1 MINNIFKLILIIFLG
16 LISSSIHAS
25 ENFNFDIT
33 EVEILENGNIYKG
46 KKRGTIT
53 SDDGIIIDA
62 DQFEYDKKINILN
75 AFGNVKINDTI
86 NNYVIFSEKIIYDK
100 NKEIIFTTDKSRA
113 INYNDNTEITAK
125 DFEYNKPKKI
135 LIAKDNVI
143 VKNDV
148 KNYSINSNYATY
160 VMNEEKIY
168 TEGKTSALIHSKY
181 KIDSS
186 DVIFLKIPM
195 KLISDKNTTIVDNF
209 NLYNL
214 KKFNY
219 LINSEEL
226 RGENIIVKSNFK
238 SPKSDK
244 FYFSSANINLNT
256 QNFVAKDTKIKLHKS
271 IFDDTKNDPRLYGV
285 SSNKDGNITT
295 VNKGLFTPCNENENC
310 PPWSIKAT
318 KIEHNQNTK
327 QIIYDNAILKLYDF
341 PILYTPKFYHPDPT
355 VRRLSG
361 FLRPQLNS
369 SDDLGDSIHLPYFH
383 VISSTKDLT
392 FRPTFFE
399 SEIKMLQNEYRQQ
412 NKNSTFITD
421 IGLTTGY
428 KPSYANNKKKS
439 MTHLFANFFTDLKLK
454 KYDDSDLFISIE
466 KVSNDTYL
474 KVFDTNL
481 YGNNLTP
488 TDSSNLKSEIKL
500 MLNRED
506 YNLNTGMIAYEKLG
520 TKDDSDRFQFIL
532 PYYNFNK
539 YFKSEFNDRQ
549 LNFSSSGSNDL
560 NNTNELKSRIENNL
574 NYQSDRVISGIGIVN
589 KFNIYF
595 KNTNTI
601 GKKSNSLKSS
611 PDIELWNINE
621 YSAELPLK
629 KLSKNFNNFITP
641 KISFRFNPTNMKDH
655 STSSRG
661 IGISNLFSINR
672 LGIND
677 SFEEGRSLTAGI
689 TYKKERLDDI
699 NKYFSVQFG
708 SVFRDKEG
716 NFIPKSSSLDKKA
729 SALFGSVKSKLSEN
743 ANIDYNFRI
752 DNNYDRFEY
761 NAVTANLIFKNL
773 DTSFEWVE
781 ENGDV
786 GDTNF
791 LSNSSTYKFNDENL
805 ITFKTRRNRKINF
818 TEYYDLIYEYK
829 NDCLIASVKYNKKFY
844 SDRDLKP
851 SESLL
856 FSMTFYPFTSYEHNE
871 TNLFK

>member
-1 MINNIFKLILIIFLG
+1 MISNIFKSIIIIFFG
-16 LISSSIHAS
+16 LIVPNVYAS
-25 ENFNFDIT
+25 ENFNFDVT
-33 EVEILENGNIYKG
+33 EVEILENGNKYKG

-53 SDDGIIIDA
+53 TDDGIIIDA
-62 DQFEYDKKINILN
+62 DQFEYDKKLNILN
-75 AFGNVKINDTI
+75 AFGNVKVNDKI

-100 NKEIIFTTDKSRA
+100 NKEIIFTTDKSKG

-125 DFEYNKPKKI
+125 DFEFNKIKNI
-135 LIAKDNVI
+135 LIAKDNVV

-160 VMNEEKIY
+160 LINEEKIY
-168 TEGKTSALIHSKY
+168 TKGKTSALIDSKY

-186 DVIFLKIPM
+186 DVVFLKIPM
-195 KLISDKNTTIVDNF
+195 KLISDKNTTITDNF

-214 KKFNY
+214 KKFTY
-219 LINSEEL
+219 FINSEEL
-226 RGENIIVKSNFK
+226 RGDNIIVKSNFK
-238 SPKSDK
+238 SSKSDK

-256 QNFVAKDTKIKLHKS
+256 QNFIAKDTKIRLHKS
-271 IFDDTKNDPRLYGV
+271 IFDDPKNDPRLYGV

-295 VNKGLFTPCNENENC
+295 VKKGLFTPCKENENC
-310 PPWSIKAT
+310 PPWSIKAS

-327 QIIYDNAILKLYDF
+327 QLIYDNAILKLYDF

-361 FLRPQLNS
+361 FLRPQFNS

-383 VISSTKDLT
+383 IISSTKDMT

-399 SEIKMLQNEYRQQ
+399 SEIKMLQSEYRQQ

-421 IGLTTGY
+421 FGLTTGY
-428 KPSYANNKKKS
+428 KPSYANNKKS

-454 KYDDSDLFISIE
+454 NYNDSDLFISIG

-488 TDSSNLKSEIKL
+488 ASSNDLKSEIKL
-500 MLNRED
+500 TLNHED
-506 YNLNTGMIAYEKLG
+506 YNLNTGMTAYEKLG
-520 TKDDSDRFQFIL
+520 TIDNSDRYQFIL

-539 YFKSEFNDRQ
+539 YFKSEFYDGE
-549 LNFSSSGSNDL
+549 LSFSSSGSNDL
-560 NNTNELKSRIENNL
+560 NNTNELKSRIENNF
-574 NYQSDRVISGIGIVN
+574 NYQSNRIISGIGIVN
-589 KFNIYF
+589 EFNIYF

-601 GKKSNSLKSS
+601 GKKSNSFKSS

-621 YSAELPLK
+621 YSVELPLK
-629 KLSKNFNNFITP
+629 KLSKNFNNYIKP
-641 KISFRFNPTNMKDH
+641 KVSLRFNPSDMKDH
-655 STSSRG
+655 SASSRG
-661 IGISNLFSINR
+661 IGIGNLFSINR
-672 LGIND
+672 LAIND
-677 SFEEGRSLTAGI
+677 SFEEGRSLTAGV

-699 NKYFSVQFG
+699 NKYFSVELG
-708 SVFRDKEG
+708 SVFRDEEV
-716 NFIPKSSSLDKKA
+716 NFIPKNSSLDKKT
-729 SALFGSVKSKLSEN
+729 SALFGSINSKLSEN
-743 ANIDYNFRI
+743 TNISYNFRV

-761 NAVTANLIFKNL
+761 NALSANLIFGNF
-773 DTSFEWVE
+773 DTTFDWVE

-786 GDTNF
+786 GDANF
-791 LSNSSTYKFNDENL
+791 LSNASTYKFNDENI

-829 NDCLIASVKYNKKFY
+829 NDCLIAGLKYKKQFY

-856 FSMTFYPFTSYEHNE
+856 FSITFYPFTSYEHNE

>member
-1 MINNIFKLILIIFLG
+1 MISNIFKSIIIIFFG
-16 LISSSIHAS
+16 LIVPNVYAS
-25 ENFNFDIT
+25 ENFNFDVT
-33 EVEILENGNIYKG
+33 EVEILENGNKYKG

-53 SDDGIIIDA
+53 TDDGIIIDA
-62 DQFEYDKKINILN
+62 DQFEYDKKLNILN
-75 AFGNVKINDTI
+75 AFGNVKVNDKI

-100 NKEIIFTTDKSRA
+100 NKEIIFTTDKSKG

-125 DFEYNKPKKI
+125 DFEFNKIKNI
-135 LIAKDNVI
+135 LIAKDNVV

-160 VMNEEKIY
+160 LINEEKIY
-168 TEGKTSALIHSKY
+168 TKGKTSALIDSKY

-186 DVIFLKIPM
+186 DVVFLKIPM
-195 KLISDKNTTIVDNF
+195 KLISDKNTTITDNF

-214 KKFNY
+214 KKFTY
-219 LINSEEL
+219 FINSEEL
-226 RGENIIVKSNFK
+226 RGDNIIVKSNFK
-238 SPKSDK
+238 SSKSDK

-256 QNFVAKDTKIKLHKS
+256 QNFIAKDTKIRLHKS
-271 IFDDTKNDPRLYGV
+271 IFDDPKNDPRLYGV

-295 VNKGLFTPCNENENC
+295 VKKGLFTPCKENENC
-310 PPWSIKAT
+310 PPWSIKAS

-327 QIIYDNAILKLYDF
+327 QLIYDNAILKLYDF

-361 FLRPQLNS
+361 FLRPQFNS

-383 VISSTKDLT
+383 IISSTKDMT

-399 SEIKMLQNEYRQQ
+399 SDIKMLQSEYRQQ

-421 IGLTTGY
+421 FGLTTGY
-428 KPSYANNKKKS
+428 KPSYANNKKS

-454 KYDDSDLFISIE
+454 NYNDSDLFISIG

-488 TDSSNLKSEIKL
+488 ASSNDLKSEIKL
-500 MLNRED
+500 TLNHED
-506 YNLNTGMIAYEKLG
+506 YNLNTGMTAYEKLG
-520 TKDDSDRFQFIL
+520 TIDNSDRYQFIL

-539 YFKSEFNDRQ
+539 YFKSEFYDGE
-549 LNFSSSGSNDL
+549 LSFSSSGSNDL
-560 NNTNELKSRIENNL
+560 NNTNELKSRIENNF
-574 NYQSDRVISGIGIVN
+574 NYQSNRIISGIGIVN
-589 KFNIYF
+589 EFNIYF

-601 GKKSNSLKSS
+601 GKKSNSFKSS

-621 YSAELPLK
+621 YSVELPLK
-629 KLSKNFNNFITP
+629 KLSKNFNNYIKP
-641 KISFRFNPTNMKDH
+641 KVSLRFNPSDMKDH
-655 STSSRG
+655 SASSRG
-661 IGISNLFSINR
+661 IGIGNLFSINR
-672 LGIND
+672 LAIND
-677 SFEEGRSLTAGI
+677 SFEEGRSLTAGV

-699 NKYFSVQFG
+699 NKYFSVELG
-708 SVFRDKEG
+708 SVFRDEEV
-716 NFIPKSSSLDKKA
+716 NFIPKNSSLDKKT
-729 SALFGSVKSKLSEN
+729 SALFGSINSKLSEN
-743 ANIDYNFRI
+743 TNISYNFRV

-761 NAVTANLIFKNL
+761 NALSANLIFGNF
-773 DTSFEWVE
+773 DTTFDWVE

-786 GDTNF
+786 GDANF
-791 LSNSSTYKFNDENL
+791 LSNASTYKFNDENI

-829 NDCLIASVKYNKKFY
+829 NDCLIAGLKYKKQFY

-856 FSMTFYPFTSYEHNE
+856 FSITFYPFTSYEHNE

>member
-1 MINNIFKLILIIFLG
+1 MTNNFFKSIIIILFG
-16 LISSSIHAS
+16 LITSNVYAY
-25 ENFNFDIT
+25 EDFNFDVT
-33 EVEILENGNIYKG
+33 EVEILENGNLYKG

-53 SDDGIIIDA
+53 TDDGIIIDA
-62 DQFEYDKKINILN
+62 DQFEYDKKLNILN
-75 AFGNVKINDTI
+75 AFGNVKVNDEI

-100 NKEIIFTTDKSRA
+100 NKEIIFTTDKSKG

-125 DFEYNKPKKI
+125 DFEYNKIKNI
-135 LIAKDNVI
+135 LIAKDNVV
-143 VKNDV
+143 VKNAV
-148 KNYSINSNYATY
+148 KDYSINSNYATY
-160 VMNEEKIY
+160 LINEEKIF

-195 KLISDKNTTIVDNF
+195 KLISDKNTTIADNL

-214 KKFNY
+214 KKFTY

-244 FYFSSANINLNT
+244 FYFSSANIDLNT
-256 QNFVAKDTKIKLHKS
+256 QNFIAKDTKIRLHKS
-271 IFDDTKNDPRLYGV
+271 IFDDPKNDPRLYGV

-295 VNKGLFTPCNENENC
+295 VNKGLFTPCKENENC
-310 PPWSIKAT
+310 PPWSIKAS

-327 QIIYDNAILKLYDF
+327 QLIYDNAILKLYDF

-361 FLRPQLNS
+361 FLRPQFNS
-369 SDDLGDSIHLPYFH
+369 SDKLGDSIHLPYFH
-383 VISSTKDLT
+383 IISSTKDMT
-392 FRPTFFE
+392 IRPTFFE
-399 SEIKMLQNEYRQQ
+399 SEIKMLQSEYRQQ
-412 NKNSTFITD
+412 NKSSTFITD
-421 IGLTTGY
+421 FGLTVGY
-428 KPSYANNKKKS
+428 KPSYANNKKS
-439 MTHLFANFFTDLKLK
+439 MTHLFANYLTDLKLK
-454 KYDDSDLFISIE
+454 NFSDSDLSISIE

-488 TDSSNLKSEIKL
+488 ASSSNLKSEINL
-500 MLNRED
+500 TLNHED
-506 YNLNTGMIAYEKLG
+506 YNLSTGMTAYEKLG
-520 TKDDSDRFQFIL
+520 TTETSDRYQFIL

-539 YFKSEFNDRQ
+539 YFKSEFYDGE

-560 NNTNELKSRIENNL
+560 NNTNELKSRIENNF
-574 NYQSDRVISGIGIVN
+574 NYQSNRIISGIGIVN
-589 KFNIYF
+589 EFNIYF

-601 GKKSNSLKSS
+601 GKKSNSFKSS

-621 YSAELPLK
+621 YSAEFPLK

-641 KISFRFNPTNMKDH
+641 KISLRFNPTDMKDH
-655 STSSRG
+655 SESSRG
-661 IGISNLFSINR
+661 MGINNLFSINR
-672 LGIND
+672 LAIND

-699 NKYFSVQFG
+699 NKFFSVQLG
-708 SVFRDKEG
+708 SVFRDKEV
-716 NFIPKSSSLDKKA
+716 NFVPKNSSLDKKT
-729 SALFGSVKSKLSEN
+729 SALFGSVQSKLTEN
-743 ANIDYNFRI
+743 TNINYNFRV

-761 NAVTANLIFKNL
+761 NSLSANLIFGNL
-773 DTSFEWVE
+773 DTTFEWVE

-786 GDTNF
+786 GDANF
-791 LSNSSTYKFNDENL
+791 LSNSSTYNFNDENL

-818 TEYYDLIYEYK
+818 TEYYDLIYEYR
-829 NDCLIASVKYNKKFY
+829 NDCLIAGLQYKKQFY

-851 SESLL
+851 SENLL
-856 FSMTFYPFTSYEHNE
+856 FSLTFYPFTSYEHNE